1 MRKLLC
7 LLLALVMMA
16 SFATM
21 FTVSAEEGTEEPKF
35 VVDGKLDEYY
45 RSDDWAVANHCYY
58 YFEDNTDPNSMFV
71 YSRDFEISMGE
82 MVLPEFFEEVKVKIY
97 AAYDDT
103 YAYFFVDVDDPNIIN
118 HKLNEDGTKNEF
130 HQQMEN
136 IDFYIDTDP
145 MSCSGHFYTNEGSD
159 VDADTHFRLMAHNLA
174 VTDTQGHNNKYIFAD
189 QPLFDPINGNKS
201 ADNYFKCS
209 DNMVATKKFNRQGKQ
224 IGYTCETRVPLAHN
238 YEGYEQYSSFY
249 YNIAVTNSATEMDE
263 LAAAIAIGERWWL
276 AYDTGATVT
285 YDTSKPNPFFYP
297 ADEDQNKAD
306 IVSALINDLT
316 DPEEIELWED
326 YDVWEKIEAYEALT
340 DRQKS
345 LVDPAAYEKLKA
357 CARALEIDWP
367 KGALDQAAA
376 DEVIALIDTLPAA
389 EEITLDHKGAVSNA
403 RMVYNA
409 LTEAQQALVTN
420 LDKLL
425 AAEAAIKELGPDVMF
440 GDVDGDQKVTATDAL
455 EVLKSVVGKVTFT
468 NDQETAADVTGDG
481 KADATDALDI
491 LKKVV
496 GKITQFAVEA

>member
-1 MRKLLC
+1 MKKLLC
-7 LLLALVMMA
+7 LLLAFTMLS

-21 FTVSAEEGTEEPKF
+21 FTVSAEEGAEEPKF

-58 YFEDNTDPNSMFV
+58 YFNELGDNTMPV
-71 YSRDFEISMGE
+71 ISRHFTIGMGE
-82 MVLPEFFEEVKVKIY
+82 TELPEFFEEVKVKVY

-103 YAYFFVDVDDPNIIN
+103 YAYFFVDVDDPNIISSLPN
-118 HKLNEDGTKNEF
+118 DDGTLNEY

-145 MSCSGHFYTNEGSD
+145 MSCTGHFYTNESSD

-174 VTDTQGHNNKYIFAD
+174 TTDMQGHNNKYIFAD
-189 QPLFDPINGNKS
+189 QPLQDPEGTKS
-201 ADNYFKCS
+201 AYNYFNCS
-209 DNMVATKKFNRQGKQ
+209 ENMVATKKYNRQGKQ

-238 YEGYEQYSSFY
+238 YAGYETYSSFY
-249 YNIAVTNSATEMDE
+249 YNIAVTNSATDMDE
-263 LAAAIAIGERWWL
+263 IPAAIAIGNRWWL

-345 LVDPAAYEKLKA
+345 LVNPAAYEKLKA
-357 CARALEIDWP
+357 CAKALDIDWP

-376 DEVIALIDTLPAA
+376 DEVIALINALP
-389 EEITLDHKGAVSNA
+389 EEVTLDDKGAVTNA
-403 RMVYNA
+403 RVAYNA
-409 LTEAQQALVTN
+409 LSDTQQALVTN
-420 LDKLL
+420 LEKLL
-425 AAEAAIKELGPDVMF
+425 AAEKTIADLGPAVTY
-440 GDVDGDQKVTATDAL
+440 GDVDQNGKVSATDAL
-455 EVLKSVVGKVTFT
+455 EVLKHVVGKVTL
-468 NDQETAADVTGDG
+468 NDIQITAADTDG
-481 KADATDALDI
+481 NRIADAADALNI

-496 GKITQFAVEA
+496 NKIDKFPVES